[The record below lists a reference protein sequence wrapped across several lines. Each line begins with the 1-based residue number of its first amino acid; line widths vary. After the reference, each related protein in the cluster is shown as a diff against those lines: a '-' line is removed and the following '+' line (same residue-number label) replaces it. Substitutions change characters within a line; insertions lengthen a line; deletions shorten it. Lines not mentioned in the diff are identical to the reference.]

1 MHFRSGKKLIN
12 PLIASG
18 QGIAAGLVLVL
29 SLVAVRYIRA
39 SNPVESGEEVLVAS
53 NAPGA
58 SEAGSFGGHLLTALR
73 AEPKTLN
80 PVFSTDVSS
89 REVIALMT
97 ADLIHINRYT
107 QQSEPA
113 LSKSWKVSPDGL
125 HYVLQLRRGLRFSD
139 GAPLDADDVLFS
151 FKVYLDEKVNA
162 PQRDTLMVADKPIAV
177 RKIGPYTI
185 AFDLA
190 QPYASAERLFDS
202 VAILPRHLLESA
214 YSGGKLAQA
223 WSLGTPPDQMAGLG
237 PFRLKQYVPGQRV
250 ALERNPYYWKVD
262 GKSQRLPYLDELTF
276 LFAGTEDA
284 EVFHFEAGETDII
297 NRLSAENYAV
307 LEKEKE
313 AHGFRLFDL
322 GPGLEYN
329 FLLLNLNSN
338 LPAKETEKEIRRE
351 QEWFRDI
358 KFREALSAAVDR
370 QGMNRIVYRDRGS
383 PIWTHVPPGNRLW
396 ADDKISHPARS
407 VEKARILL
415 KEAGFSWR
423 SDGTLLDRHG
433 AEVEFSIITSA
444 SSAQRTQMA
453 TLIQQDLKE
462 LGIRVQVV
470 PLEFRAMLNRILQ
483 THDYEAAIMG
493 LGGADVDPNSQM
505 NVWLSSG
512 DDHFWDLGETRPA
525 TSWEAKIDRLMNQQ
539 MSTLS
544 AKDRKRLYDRVQEI
558 EVEDVPVVFL
568 VSPNILV
575 GAKTRLHN
583 FAPAILD
590 SHTLWN
596 AEQLFLGNK

>member
-1 MHFRSGKKLIN
+1 MRFRSWEKLIGRLTQ
-12 PLIASG
+12 PG
-18 QGIAAGLVLVL
+18 WGTAAALVLVL
-29 SLVAVRYIRA
+29 SMVAVLYAHA
-39 SNPVESGEEVLVAS
+39 SNAVASGEEVLFAS
-53 NAPGA
+53 NGPGA
-58 SEAGSFGGHLLTALR
+58 SEPGSFGGHLVTALR

-107 QQSEPA
+107 QQSEAA
-113 LSKSWKVSPDGL
+113 LAKSWTVSPDGL
-125 HYVLQLRRGLRFSD
+125 HYVLQLRGGLRFSD
-139 GAPLDADDVLFS
+139 GAPLDADDVVFS

-162 PQRDTLMVADKPIAV
+162 PQRDTLMVADKPLVV
-177 RKIGPYTI
+177 RKTGPYII

-223 WSLGTPPDQMAGLG
+223 WSLGTPPDQIAGLG

-262 GKSQRLPYLDELTF
+262 SKNRRLPYLDQVTF

-284 EVFHFEAGETDII
+284 EVLHFEAGETDII

-307 LEKEKE
+307 LEREK
-313 AHGFRLFDL
+313 ASRGFRLFDL

-329 FLLLNLNSN
+329 FLLLNMNSK
-338 LPAKETEKEIRRE
+338 LPAKETEKEIGRK
-351 QEWFRDI
+351 QEWFRDA
-358 KFREALSAAVDR
+358 KFRQALSFAIDR
-370 QGMNRIVYRDRGS
+370 QGINHIVYQGRGS

-396 ADDKISHPARS
+396 ADEKLAHPPRS
-407 VEKARILL
+407 VEKAHALL
-415 KEAGFSWR
+415 KDAGFSWR
-423 SDGTLLDRHG
+423 SDGTLVDSHG

-493 LGGADVDPNSQM
+493 LGG
-505 NVWLSSG
+505 G
-512 DDHFWDLGETRPA
+512 D
-525 TSWEAKIDRLMNQQ
+525 
-539 MSTLS
+539 
-544 AKDRKRLYDRVQEI
+544 
-558 EVEDVPVVFL
+558 
-568 VSPNILV
+568 
-575 GAKTRLHN
+575 
-583 FAPAILD
+583 
-590 SHTLWN
+590 
-596 AEQLFLGNK
+596 